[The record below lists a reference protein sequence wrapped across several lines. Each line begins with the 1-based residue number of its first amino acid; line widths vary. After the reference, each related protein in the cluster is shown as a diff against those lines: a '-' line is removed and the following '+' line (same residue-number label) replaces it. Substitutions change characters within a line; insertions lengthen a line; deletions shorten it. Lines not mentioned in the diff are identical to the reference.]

1 MVTLDLDKHTL
12 SRLTE
17 KKKKTLHSSYYFFF
31 LIKGSTRIFK
41 NKDYVSLLPST
52 GGETQ
57 S

>member
-1 MVTLDLDKHTL
+1 ML
-12 SRLTE
+12 SRMT
-17 KKKKTLHSSYYFFF
+17 KKKTKKPSLFLLFFF

>member
-1 MVTLDLDKHTL
+1 MVTLDLDKHML
-12 SRLTE
+12 SRMT
-17 KKKKTLHSSYYFFF
+17 KKKTKKPSLFLLFFF